1 MQTPQVKVT
10 FIWYIPSIV
19 VPYVSKEVGSLSKV
33 MGVPDFTAMMSTR
46 SITLR
51 HGGRALSLPI
61 INSTTVFD
69 AGGYEYVVKVRMPI
83 LKTMI
88 LGERIVKLMIETN
101 GLSEVDEKEDRLIY
115 A

>member
-10 FIWYIPSIV
+10 FDCRAPYIGKHI
-19 VPYVSKEVGSLSKV
+19 GSLSKT

-46 SITLR
+46 SITLY
-51 HGGRALSLPI
+51 HGGRTLRLPI

-69 AGGYEYVVKVRMPI
+69 AGGYEYVVKLRMPI
-83 LKTMI
+83 FSAAI
-88 LGERIVKLMIETN
+88 LGKRIVKLLVETN
-101 GLSEVDEKEDRLIY
+101 GLGELDEKEDRLIY